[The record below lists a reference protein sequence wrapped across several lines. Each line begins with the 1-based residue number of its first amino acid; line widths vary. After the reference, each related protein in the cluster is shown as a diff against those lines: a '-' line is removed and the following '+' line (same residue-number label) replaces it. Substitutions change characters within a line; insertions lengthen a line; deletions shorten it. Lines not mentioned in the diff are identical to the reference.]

1 MTACVFVH
9 HAGVLLYPILG
20 LYLNRQSVYGLSL
33 THTESNWKRP
43 IYMARKRPLDID
55 RFVAAI
61 EANYRQWNPPIIT
74 FIAHRGATPFEVLVS
89 TLLSLR
95 TKDEVTAVAADRLLA
110 NARTPQAMLDLTL
123 GEIEK
128 LIYPVGFYP
137 TKAKRLHAI
146 CEILLDSYDGSVPDN
161 LQELTALPG
170 VGRKTANLVL
180 VEGFKIPAIC
190 VDTHVHRISNRIGY
204 VKTRTPD
211 KTEMALRKKLPK
223 RHWVRY
229 NELLVAFGQTL
240 CRPISPFCSRC
251 PVTDMCPRI
260 GVDRHR

>member
-1 MTACVFVH
+1 MT
-9 HAGVLLYPILG
+9 
-20 LYLNRQSVYGLSL
+20 Q
-33 THTESNWKRP
+33 KR
-43 IYMARKRPLDID
+43 AFDID
-55 RFVAAI
+55 RFVATI
-61 EANYRQWNPPIIT
+61 DANYRQWNPPIIT
-74 FIAHRGATPFEVLVS
+74 FIANRGATPFEVLVS

-95 TKDEVTAVAADRLLA
+95 TKDEVTGVAAQRLLA
-110 NARTPQAMLDLTL
+110 VARTPETMLKLPAR
-123 GEIEK
+123 EIET

-137 TKAKRLHAI
+137 TKAKRLLSI
-146 CEILLDSYDGSVPDN
+146 SRILLDHYGGKVPN
-161 LQELTALPG
+161 TLEELTALPG

-204 VKTRTPD
+204 VKTKAPD
-211 KTEMALRKKLPK
+211 ETELALRKKLPK

-229 NELLVAFGQTL
+229 NELLVAFGQVL

-251 PVTDMCPRI
+251 PVADMFPRI

>member
-1 MTACVFVH
+1 MK
-9 HAGVLLYPILG
+9 GKK
-20 LYLNRQSVYGLSL
+20 
-33 THTESNWKRP
+33 KRFE
-43 IYMARKRPLDID
+43 ID

-74 FIAHRGATPFEVLVS
+74 FIASRGASPFEVLVS

-95 TKDEVTAVAADRLLA
+95 TKDEVTSEAAKRLLA
-110 NARTPQAMLDLTL
+110 VARTPEAMVTL
-123 GEIEK
+123 PPRNIEE

-137 TKAKRLHAI
+137 TKAKRLI
-146 CEILLDSYDGSVPDN
+146 SISQILIERYSGKVPDT
-161 LQELTALPG
+161 LEELTALPG

-190 VDTHVHRISNRIGY
+190 VDTHVHRISNRVGY
-204 VKTRTPD
+204 VKTKTPD
-211 KTEMALRKKLPK
+211 KTEVALRKKLPQ

-229 NELLVAFGQTL
+229 NELLVAFGQAI

-251 PVTDMCPRI
+251 PVLEMCPQI
-260 GVDRHR
+260 GVERHR

>member
-1 MTACVFVH
+1 MTK
-9 HAGVLLYPILG
+9 
-20 LYLNRQSVYGLSL
+20 
-33 THTESNWKRP
+33 KR
-43 IYMARKRPLDID
+43 AFDID

-61 EANYRQWNPPIIT
+61 EDNYRQWNPPIIT
-74 FIAHRGATPFEVLVS
+74 FIANRGATPFEVLVS

-95 TKDEVTAVAADRLLA
+95 TKDEVTGEAARRLLDV
-110 NARTPQAMLDLTL
+110 ARTPEAMIALSPKK
-123 GEIEK
+123 IEK

-137 TKAKRLHAI
+137 TKAKRLLSI
-146 CEILLDSYDGSVPDN
+146 SRILLDRYGGKVPDT
-161 LQELTALPG
+161 LEALTALPG

-204 VKTRTPD
+204 VKTKTPD
-211 KTEMALRKKLPK
+211 KTELALRKKLPK

-251 PVTDMCPRI
+251 PVSEMCPQI
-260 GVDRHR
+260 GVERHR

>member
-1 MTACVFVH
+1 MWQVVLNGLPADLERALVMTK
-9 HAGVLLYPILG
+9 
-20 LYLNRQSVYGLSL
+20 
-33 THTESNWKRP
+33 KRTF
-43 IYMARKRPLDID
+43 DID

-61 EANYRQWNPPIIT
+61 EDNYRQWDPPIIT
-74 FIAHRGATPFEVLVS
+74 FIANRGATPFEVLVS

-95 TKDEVTAVAADRLLA
+95 TKDEVTGEAARRLLGV
-110 NARTPQAMLDLTL
+110 ARTPEAMVKLKPKK
-123 GEIEK
+123 IED

-137 TKAKRLHAI
+137 TKAKRLLSI
-146 CEILLDSYDGSVPDN
+146 SRILLDRYGGKVPDT
-161 LQELTALPG
+161 LEALTALPG

-204 VKTRTPD
+204 VKTKTPD
-211 KTEMALRKKLPK
+211 KTELALRKKLPK

-251 PVTDMCPRI
+251 PVSDMCPQV
-260 GVDRHR
+260 GVERHR

>member
-1 MTACVFVH
+1 
-9 HAGVLLYPILG
+9 
-20 LYLNRQSVYGLSL
+20 
-33 THTESNWKRP
+33 
-43 IYMARKRPLDID
+43 
-55 RFVAAI
+55 
-61 EANYRQWNPPIIT
+61 
-74 FIAHRGATPFEVLVS
+74 
-89 TLLSLR
+89 
-95 TKDEVTAVAADRLLA
+95 
-110 NARTPQAMLDLTL
+110 
-123 GEIEK
+123 
-128 LIYPVGFYP
+128 VGFYP
-137 TKAKRLHAI
+137 TKAKRLLPSA
-146 CEILLDSYDGSVPDN
+146 EILLDQLRRQGARHAA
-161 LQELTALPG
+161 ELTALPG

-229 NELLVAFGQTL
+229 NELLVAFGQVL

-251 PVTDMCPRI
+251 PVADMCPRI